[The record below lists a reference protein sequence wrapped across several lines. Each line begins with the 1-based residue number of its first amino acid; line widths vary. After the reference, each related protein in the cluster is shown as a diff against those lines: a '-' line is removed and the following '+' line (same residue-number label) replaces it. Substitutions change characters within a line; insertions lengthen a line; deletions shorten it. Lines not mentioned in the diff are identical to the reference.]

1 MDDTQPPGD
10 RGRPTVPARALRK
23 VPPPQTQVARRKP
36 GSREGRQGRRHDT
49 AAAEDDARRAG
60 RRGRWRRMRRGPDVD
75 LDGETAT
82 PHRSKSKS
90 APSGARSDAQSN
102 AVGTEGGLRR
112 SPGRWSP
119 FSGTATF
126 RERGRVMALEQ
137 LRVEEH
143 AAGGR
148 RRPDSRLGG
157 ISQNCTERDTRG
169 PSRTRGTRSG
179 SPTSPPTRAWTRW
192 GLVAPTYELVDID
205 QVRR

>member
-49 AAAEDDARRAG
+49 AAAKDDARRAG
-60 RRGRWRRMRRGPDVD
+60 RRGRWRRMRRGPGVD
-75 LDGETAT
+75 PDGETAT

-112 SPGRWSP
+112 SPGLRNGRSPARLPSATGASWSG
-119 FSGTATF
+119 FDQVAGQTHLQD
-126 RERGRVMALEQ
+126 RALEVNASATSSSSSLTQ
-137 LRVEEH
+137 AYPVPRGKGGIT
-143 AAGGR
+143 AAW
-148 RRPDSRLGG
+148 RRPTQQCRQAPGSDRARAGD
-157 ISQNCTERDTRG
+157 RD
-169 PSRTRGTRSG
+169 RS
-179 SPTSPPTRAWTRW
+179 P
-192 GLVAPTYELVDID
+192 
-205 QVRR
+205 RRS